1 MSSRTP
7 GPMGF
12 DFTFG
17 SANAGASSP
26 RPIPDAPF
34 RIAVLADLSAR
45 DSRAAADPA
54 TLATRRPRR
63 VDIDNLDQ
71 TIAACGV
78 TIRVVAPDP
87 IDIPISSLDDFHPDH
102 LYRTLDLFA
111 DLRDLRARLLNPETF
126 PAAAEQALAQ
136 LGSINAPPS
145 SSPAPAP
152 AADAPAPNA
161 SSSGANLLE
170 SLLGGAVKRTPAP
183 STPSPSAP
191 SSDRPDVA
199 SIVRRMIQASQ
210 TDAVA
215 KPDPQRDTYL
225 AAVDDAI
232 AQRLRAILHH
242 PDFQRAEAAWRA
254 VHFLITSIQTDEDLT
269 IDLFDVSRAE
279 LAADLRASA
288 TGQGG
293 SLADSGLAK
302 LLMNTSTGAPG
313 GHPWSLIVADLAL
326 DFTTPDAA
334 LAAYLAGI
342 AARVGAPIVAAAT
355 PAHVGCPSFA
365 GSPDPDSW
373 TIRPPAGDD
382 AAPAAWGAVRQMP
395 EADRLALVMPR
406 FLARLPYGPGGETVE
421 SFAFRE
427 IPAPDADHDRFLW
440 ANPAF
445 AAAVIIAQAFTD
457 DGAEMTLPGAGEIT
471 GLPLHTYTD
480 AHGEKT
486 ATPCAEAWLT
496 LKASHLIQSA
506 GFSPLLSI
514 KGRDAAR
521 LATIQSIANPLTPL
535 AGRWN

>member
-17 SANAGASSP
+17 SASSGASSP
-26 RPIPDAPF
+26 RPTPDAPF

-45 DSRAAADPA
+45 DSRAAAEPA
-54 TLATRRPRR
+54 SLPTRRPRR

-78 TIRVVAPDP
+78 TIRVAAPDP

-111 DLRDLRARLLNPETF
+111 DLRDLRDRLLNPETF

-136 LGSINAPPS
+136 LGAINAPT
-145 SSPAPAP
+145 APAP
-152 AADAPAPNA
+152 PAEAPAPSPPA
-161 SSSGANLLE
+161 SGAGLLE
-170 SLLGGAVKRTPAP
+170 SLLGGSVKPAP
-183 STPSPSAP
+183 ASASSSSSAPSSSAP

-199 SIVRRMIQASQ
+199 SIVRRMVQASQ

-232 AQRLRAILHH
+232 AQRMRAILHH
-242 PDFQRAEAAWRA
+242 PEFQRAEAAWRA

-288 TGQGG
+288 SGG
-293 SLADSGLAK
+293 GGLAGSGLAK
-302 LLMNTSTGAPG
+302 LLVNTSTGAPG
-313 GHPWSLIVADLAL
+313 GHPWSLIVADLSL

-334 LAAYLAGI
+334 LAAYLAGV
-342 AARVGAPIVAAAT
+342 AARAGAPIIAAAT
-355 PAHVGCPSFA
+355 PAHVGCPSFS

-373 TIRPPAGDD
+373 DIRPPAGDD

-395 EADRLALVMPR
+395 EAAHLALAMPR
-406 FLARLPYGPGGETVE
+406 FLARLPYGPSGEAVE
-421 SFAFRE
+421 SFTFRE
-427 IPAPDADHDRFLW
+427 VPAPRADHNRYLW

-445 AAAVIIAQAFTD
+445 AAAVIIAQAFSD
-457 DGAEMTLPGAGEIT
+457 DGADMTLPGAGEIT
-471 GLPLHTYTD
+471 GLPVHIYTD
-480 AHGEKT
+480 AHGEKA

-496 LKASHLIQSA
+496 LKASHHIQTA

-521 LATIQSIANPLTPL
+521 LATIQSIADPLTPL
-535 AGRWN
+535 AGRWA